1 MVYSIDLRQR
11 ALNYIANGG
20 SRLEASKMFGVTI
33 PTLANWLSRQKQQ
46 DLTPRMNGSKPSK
59 IDSEKLNKYIE
70 LNPDSYL
77 REIAAEFNSTLQAV
91 FYACK
96 RLKITL
102 KKNLTLQRKECAET
116 RGVSKGASNNCQRKS
131 RLRR

>member
-1 MVYSIDLRQR
+1 MVYSIDLRQA

-20 SRLEASKMFGVTI
+20 TRLEASKIFGVTI

-46 DLTPRMNGSKPSK
+46 DLAPKMNGSKPSK
-59 IDSEKLNKYIE
+59 IGSEKLRKYIE
-70 LNPDSYL
+70 LYPDSYL

-96 RLKITL
+96 RLNITL
-102 KKNLTLQRKECAET
+102 KKTSHYKERDTKKREAFQKELET
-116 RGVSKGASNNCQRKS
+116 IAKKNRV
-131 RLRR
+131 

>member
-20 SRLEASKMFGVTI
+20 TRLEASKIFGVTI

-46 DLTPRMNGSKPSK
+46 NLAPKMNGSKPSK
-59 IDSEKLNKYIE
+59 IDSEKLKKYIE
-70 LNPDSYL
+70 LHPDSYL

-96 RLKITL
+96 RLNITL
-102 KKNLTLQRKECAET
+102 KKRPYTIKKEM
-116 RGVSKGASNNCQRKS
+116 
-131 RLRR
+131 RRNERHFKKK

>member
-20 SRLEASKMFGVTI
+20 SRLEASKIFGVTV
-33 PTLANWLSRQKQQ
+33 PTLGNWLSRQRQQ
-46 DLTPRMNGSKPSK
+46 DLAPKINGSKPSK
-59 IDSEKLNKYIE
+59 IDSEKLKKYIE
-70 LNPDSYL
+70 EHPDSYL
-77 REIAAEFNSTLQAV
+77 REIAEKFNSTLQAV

-102 KKNLTLQRKECAET
+102 KKRPHTTRKGMRRNE
-116 RGVSKGASNNCQRKS
+116 RSLNKS
-131 RLRR
+131 

>member
-20 SRLEASKMFGVTI
+20 SRLEASRIFGVTI

-59 IDSEKLNKYIE
+59 IDSEKLKKYIE

-102 KKNLTLQRKECAET
+102 KKKPHTTK
-116 RGVSKGASNNCQRKS
+116 KGI
-131 RLRR
+131 RRNERSFKRS

>member
-1 MVYSIDLRQR
+1 MVYSLDLRKR

-20 SRLEASKMFGVTI
+20 SRLEASKIFGVTI

-46 DLTPRMNGSKPSK
+46 DLAPKMKGSKPSK
-59 IDSEKLNKYIE
+59 IDNEKLKKYIE
-70 LNPDSYL
+70 DHPDSYL

-96 RLKITL
+96 RLSITL
-102 KKNLTLQRKECAET
+102 KKRLPSTRKEMKRNE
-116 RGVSKGASNNCQRKS
+116 RHLKKN
-131 RLRR
+131 